1 MFAYHPLRWH
11 LLLIMCFFLSSCGG
25 GGGGSNPVTSSSG
38 NTVYDETV
46 LDDLD
51 YTQGTPSTSSL
62 SDTASSLLVN
72 DTSKSILR
80 DNTAASLP
88 ITIAHSLYNAG
99 FEYPIAT
106 RDTNASQAW
115 QDGWTGLG
123 QIIGFLDE
131 FDEGDAVGLVNSDDN
146 TNDSHGEKVSFIAN
160 SVAPEAELI
169 WYNVVGQTDTNQ
181 SQAAIIEDR
190 FNLTEDDSIEL
201 ENSGA
206 LIINN
211 SWNTLRKDIT
221 SDSTWENEIAIL
233 QNLLANQNHS
243 YSDEMLFVYSAGNL
257 IPGKPCPSK
266 KLEECDVTAATILEN
281 RNMGI
286 DDNRVRMWVG
296 SVDSNN
302 VIASYSIEAGEM
314 ANDFL
319 TAHDDLLSSGD
330 GEGTS
335 YAAPRVSGAAA
346 LLNQKFPNLKGNDI
360 KDVLLQTADDLGAT
374 GVDDIYGYGLL
385 NINNAK
391 SPVGTLSP

>member
-1 MFAYHPLRWH
+1 MYAYHPLRWH
-11 LLLIMCFFLSSCGG
+11 LLLIICFFLSSCGR
-25 GGGGSNPVTSSSG
+25 GSNPVTSSPG

-51 YTQGTPSTSSL
+51 YTQGTPSSL
-62 SDTASSLLVN
+62 SNATSSLLVN

-88 ITIAHSLYNAG
+88 ITHAHSFFNAG
-99 FEYPIAT
+99 FEYTIAT
-106 RDTNASQAW
+106 RDTNAAQAW

-131 FDEGDAVGLVNSDDN
+131 FDEGDAVGLINSDDN
-146 TNDSHGEKVSFIAN
+146 TIDSHGEKVSFIAN

-169 WYNVVGQTDTNQ
+169 WYNVVNQTRT
-181 SQAAIIEDR
+181 AEDR
-190 FNLTEDDSIEL
+190 FDLAERESTKL

-211 SWNTLRKDIT
+211 SWNTLRRPIT
-221 SDSTWENEIAIL
+221 SNADWADEIATL

-243 YSDEMLFVYSAGNL
+243 YSDEMLFVYSAVNL
-257 IPGKPCPSK
+257 IPSRPCPSK
-266 KLEECDVTAATILEN
+266 KLEECNVTAAAILEN

-302 VIASYSIEAGEM
+302 VIASYSIE
-314 ANDFL
+314 
-319 TAHDDLLSSGD
+319 T
-330 GEGTS
+330 
-335 YAAPRVSGAAA
+335 
-346 LLNQKFPNLKGNDI
+346 
-360 KDVLLQTADDLGAT
+360 
-374 GVDDIYGYGLL
+374 
-385 NINNAK
+385 
-391 SPVGTLSP
+391 

>member
-123 QIIGFLDE
+123 QIIDFLDE

-211 SWNTLRKDIT
+211 SWNT
-221 SDSTWENEIAIL
+221 
-233 QNLLANQNHS
+233 
-243 YSDEMLFVYSAGNL
+243 
-257 IPGKPCPSK
+257 
-266 KLEECDVTAATILEN
+266 
-281 RNMGI
+281 
-286 DDNRVRMWVG
+286 
-296 SVDSNN
+296 
-302 VIASYSIEAGEM
+302 
-314 ANDFL
+314 
-319 TAHDDLLSSGD
+319 
-330 GEGTS
+330 
-335 YAAPRVSGAAA
+335 
-346 LLNQKFPNLKGNDI
+346 
-360 KDVLLQTADDLGAT
+360 
-374 GVDDIYGYGLL
+374 
-385 NINNAK
+385 
-391 SPVGTLSP
+391 

>member
-1 MFAYHPLRWH
+1 MFAYLPLRWH

-123 QIIGFLDE
+123 QIIGSLDE
-131 FDEGDAVGLVNSDDN
+131 FDEGDAVGLVNSDEN

-190 FNLTEDDSIEL
+190 
-201 ENSGA
+201 
-206 LIINN
+206 LI
-211 SWNTLRKDIT
+211 
-221 SDSTWENEIAIL
+221 
-233 QNLLANQNHS
+233 
-243 YSDEMLFVYSAGNL
+243 
-257 IPGKPCPSK
+257 
-266 KLEECDVTAATILEN
+266 
-281 RNMGI
+281 
-286 DDNRVRMWVG
+286 
-296 SVDSNN
+296 
-302 VIASYSIEAGEM
+302 
-314 ANDFL
+314 
-319 TAHDDLLSSGD
+319 
-330 GEGTS
+330 
-335 YAAPRVSGAAA
+335 
-346 LLNQKFPNLKGNDI
+346 
-360 KDVLLQTADDLGAT
+360 
-374 GVDDIYGYGLL
+374 
-385 NINNAK
+385 
-391 SPVGTLSP
+391 